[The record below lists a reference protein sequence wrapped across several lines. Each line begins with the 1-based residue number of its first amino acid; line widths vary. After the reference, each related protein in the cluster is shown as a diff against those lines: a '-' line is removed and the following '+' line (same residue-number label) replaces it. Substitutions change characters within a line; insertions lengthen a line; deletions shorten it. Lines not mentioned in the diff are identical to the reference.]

1 MSFRY
6 PDGKLYTTNEQPRSP
21 IPTGSGNRGMRLED
35 DINESIAYYRR
46 ENIALI
52 HKKPTPVQIV
62 NVDYPA
68 RSRAKITE
76 AYFRQASTT
85 DYNGV
90 YHGHY
95 LDFEAKETRQKQS
108 FPFKNFHD
116 HQLQHLSD
124 VARQQGCAFLIFRF
138 VASGEIFVM
147 KATVFMQLKAEST
160 RKSLPK
166 DVISENSIPVQSRA
180 FPPIDFLPAVERLF
194 FR

>member
-1 MSFRY
+1 
-6 PDGKLYTTNEQPRSP
+6 
-21 IPTGSGNRGMRLED
+21 MRLED

-46 ENIALI
+46 EKMAVI

-90 YHGHY
+90 YRGFY

-108 FPFKNFHD
+108 FPFKNFHE
-116 HQLQHLSD
+116 HQLQHLTD
-124 VARQQGCAFLIFRF
+124 VDEEQGLAFLILRF
-138 VASGEIFVM
+138 AETDEIFVM
-147 KATVFMQLKAEST
+147 KASVFIQLKETST
-160 RKSLPK
+160 RKSLQK
-166 DVISENSIPVQSRA
+166 QVIAENSIPVSSG
-180 FPPIDFLPAVERLF
+180 FIPPIDFLPAVDRLF
-194 FR
+194 FQ

>member
-1 MSFRY
+1 MRFRY
-6 PDGKLYTTNEQPRSP
+6 PNGKLYTSKKTSSSLPATNN
-21 IPTGSGNRGMRLED
+21 GNRGMRLED

-46 ENIALI
+46 EKLAVI

-90 YHGHY
+90 YRGCY

-108 FPFKNFHD
+108 FPFKNFHE
-116 HQLQHLSD
+116 HQLRHLAD
-124 VARQQGCAFLIFRF
+124 VDEQQGCAFLILRF
-138 VASGEIFVM
+138 AETDEIFVM
-147 KATVFMQLKAEST
+147 KASVFVQLKERST
-160 RKSLPK
+160 RKSLQK
-166 DVISENSIPVQSRA
+166 QVIAENSLAVSSGFI
-180 FPPIDFLPAVERLF
+180 PPIDFLPAVHRLF
-194 FR
+194 F

>member
-6 PDGKLYTTNEQPRSP
+6 PNGKLYTAAKHAPSPRPTNR
-21 IPTGSGNRGMRLED
+21 GNRGMRLED
-35 DINESIAYYRR
+35 DINDSISYYRNR
-46 ENIALI
+46 KTAVI

-85 DYNGV
+85 DYNGIYRG
-90 YHGHY
+90 YH

-116 HQLQHLSD
+116 HQLNHLAAISD
-124 VARQQGCAFLIFRF
+124 QGGCAFLILQF
-138 VASGEIFVM
+138 VESEEIFVI
-147 KATVFMQLKAEST
+147 KADVFLQLKEEST
-160 RKSLPK
+160 RKSLQK
-166 DVISENSIPVQSRA
+166 SVIAAHSVSIKRTYT
-180 FPPIDFLPAVERLF
+180 PPIDFLPAVDQLF
-194 FR
+194 F

>member
-1 MSFRY
+1 MRFRY
-6 PDGKLYTTNEQPRSP
+6 PNGKLYTSKKTTSSLPSAGN
-21 IPTGSGNRGMRLED
+21 GNRGMRLED
-35 DINESIAYYRR
+35 DINESIAFYRR
-46 ENIALI
+46 EKLAVI

-90 YHGHY
+90 YRGFH

-116 HQLQHLSD
+116 HQLQHLAD
-124 VARQQGCAFLIFRF
+124 VNEQRGCAFLILRF
-138 VASGEIFVM
+138 TESDEIFVM
-147 KATVFMQLKAEST
+147 KASVFVQLKEKST
-160 RKSLPK
+160 RKSLQK
-166 DVISENSIPVQSRA
+166 QVIAENSIAVPNGII
-180 FPPIDFLPAVERLF
+180 PPINFLPAVDRLF
-194 FR
+194 F